1 MRRFYKFARRMSM
14 LDGTEFNPTFCL
26 ASNTLCRQ
34 FLTKIANQRRGFTR
48 PRKARMALSRERT
61 KRKLPPLSMDHAI
74 SKLVNAV
81 EEENP
86 STVKQS
92 ADLDVEQV
100 AGVSKAWKYHRDWWY
115 HQMATTINIDFL
127 CLLRMLRE
135 NAARVSGIER

>member
-1 MRRFYKFARRMSM
+1 
-14 LDGTEFNPTFCL
+14 
-26 ASNTLCRQ
+26 
-34 FLTKIANQRRGFTR
+34 
-48 PRKARMALSRERT
+48 
-61 KRKLPPLSMDHAI
+61 MDYAI
-74 SKLVNAV
+74 SRLVNAV

-127 CLLRMLRE
+127 CLLRLGKLRMLRE